1 MMQVY
6 EERRW
11 SLNKVK
17 DRVGV
22 LYFSLERLSLS
33 MSKILKD
40 NETQC

>member
-11 SLNKVK
+11 SLDKVK

-22 LYFSLERLSLS
+22 LYFSLEHLSLS